1 MKILSKNLELRYI
14 SHDAN
19 ANGETDF
26 KGETSTLTTQQRID
40 FLNTYAEKLPK
51 LFGDFSLDK
60 PIVTLD
66 TAREYLKNKIK
77 PQPQPSIR
85 KRIQL
90 KNWKWTGYKADKKK
104 TVPSLGKVQIPMQ
117 DFRTCIEWELCE
129 NAPYA
134 NCGFTFGS
142 SAEMG
147 FDEKG
152 RLYYISE
159 KVKYYA
165 EFTETVRKIKIELD
179 FVYRK
184 WNLYLNDT
192 LTVDFV
198 DFSDTGASCADFFTS
213 PNDRNVIKH
222 IWGVEYHRL
231 HENDFEPFSINTFID
246 ADFSD
251 NDTNKTDI
259 SGWNSVGYDDNAW
272 LDGELPIVH
281 GGERYDGEDLYL
293 RCEFDVDEVLPYA
306 ELYLESITPGGEV
319 YINGRLAAFIENEC
333 CHKIDIL
340 KHIKSGKNLI
350 AIRVYAD
357 KVTENTKMTH
367 TATDFCTGWFAGRMY
382 IDLMPPIFID
392 DVFSY
397 TRRIDENEALQV
409 VEVSVKTKRGLTSK
423 LVEPYTVSAKIMPWY
438 PTDGDVCAQSQWYTI
453 TTPNITQTTKGRLK
467 IKNPKLWT
475 SETPNL
481 YKIVVEIKN
490 GEGKV
495 TDDYVITTG
504 IRTVSQDG
512 GIFRI
517 NGNAELLRAPLLFGA
532 RPPLDKIA
540 AWEKC
545 PPPELYVQEIMMLKG
560 MNGNGFRMSV
570 HDKRIGGMNDAR
582 LCEIADQM
590 GVMLVWQTTTWLRIT
605 SATNINYDEIETC
618 IKQVRNSPSIVIWQ
632 PLNHPSWKNWDITM
646 KVYHMLYASITKVD
660 RTRLIS
666 TAADVR
672 RMRARY
678 DDGLTDFWG
687 NPCDSCDP
695 IWTADLFCRG
705 NMDYILGYGNEWSAL
720 REWPYVKDEHLPNW
734 AESTGYVP
742 GYLESNERAYF
753 NFEHDE
759 IIGQPN
765 WSIYKGKPMYHIKSY
780 ERDYDTGSIGRELGF
795 DEWLTS
801 QSWQALGAYET
812 IKKCRLLD
820 YDGLCWC
827 NFRGGQNTVTY
838 MKNIIDYYGQAKLAY
853 YTHRMAFQNVI
864 ACSGNVDMVYGTD
877 DTIPVTVMNIGKKKS
892 VAVCVKIIADNGSA
906 VFERTFENIVLKE
919 GRKSVHIADLQL
931 PNLPDGLYSIEYTVY
946 DEQE

>member
-1 MKILSKNLELRYI
+1 MNILSKNLELRYI
-14 SHDAN
+14 SHDTK

-26 KGETSTLTTQQRID
+26 KGETSTLSTQQRIE
-40 FLNTYAEKLPK
+40 FLNEYAKKLPAM
-51 LFGDFSLDK
+51 FEDFSLSK

-66 TAREYLKNKIK
+66 EAREYLNTKIK
-77 PQPQPSIR
+77 PQPLPDIR

-90 KNWKWTGYKADKKK
+90 KNWKWIGYKEDKEKIN
-104 TVPSLGKVQIPMQ
+104 PSSGRTEIPVQ
-117 DFRTCIEWELCE
+117 DFRAFIEWELTE

-134 NCGFTFGS
+134 DCTFAFGNA
-142 SAEMG
+142 AEMG
-147 FDEKG
+147 FDSEEQP
-152 RLYYISE
+152 YYISD
-159 KVKYYA
+159 KTKYYIQNA
-165 EFTETVRKIKIELD
+165 VKVQKIKLELD
-179 FVYRK
+179 FIYRK
-184 WNLYLNDT
+184 WNLYLNDA
-192 LTVDFV
+192 LVADFV
-198 DFSDTGASCADFFTS
+198 SFSDTDAEKTDFFTAPYS
-213 PNDRNVIKH
+213 KDIIKRV
-222 IWGVEYHRL
+222 WGVEYHRL
-231 HENDFEPFSINTFID
+231 TENEFEPYSINTFID
-246 ADFSD
+246 ADFSEE
-251 NDTNKTDI
+251 TDI
-259 SGWNSVGYDDNAW
+259 TGWNTASYDDEKW
-272 LDGELPIVH
+272 QDGILPIVH

-293 RCEFDVDEVLPYA
+293 RCEFDVAEILPYA
-306 ELYLESITPGGEV
+306 ELYLESLTPGGEV

-340 KHIKSGKNLI
+340 KYIKQGKNLI

-357 KVTENTKMTH
+357 KVTEDTKMTH
-367 TATDFCTGWFAGRMY
+367 TATDLCTGWFAGRMH

-397 TRRIDENEALQV
+397 TKRISEDEAEQI

-423 LVEPYTVSAKIMPWY
+423 IVEPYTVSAKIMPWY
-438 PTDGDVCAQSQWYTI
+438 PTEGEVCAKETWQTI
-453 TTPNITQTTKGRLK
+453 TAPNLTEITNGKLK
-467 IKNPKLWT
+467 IKNPMLWT
-475 SETPNL
+475 SQTPVL
-481 YKIVVEIKN
+481 YKIVVEIAN

-504 IRTVSQDG
+504 IRTVSQED

-517 NGNAELLRAPLLFGA
+517 NGKPELLRAPLLFGA

-540 AWEKC
+540 VWEKC
-545 PPPELYVQEIMMLKG
+545 PPLELYVQEILMLKA

-582 LCEIADQM
+582 LCEFADQM

-646 KVYHMLYASITKVD
+646 KVHHLLYASISRVD

-687 NPCDSCDP
+687 NPCDDCDP

-734 AESTGYVP
+734 AESTGYIP
-742 GYLESNERAYF
+742 SYLESKEREYF

-765 WSIYKGKPMYHIKSY
+765 WEIYKGKPMYHIKSY
-780 ERDYDTGSIGRELGF
+780 EHDYDTGSIGRELEF

-801 QSWQALGAYET
+801 QAWQALGAYET
-812 IKKCRLLD
+812 IKKCRMLD

-853 YTHRMAFQNVI
+853 YTHRMAFQNVL
-864 ACSGNVDMVYGTD
+864 ACSGNVDIVYGTD
-877 DTIPVTVMNIGKKKS
+877 DTIPVTVMNIGDEK
-892 VAVCVKIIADNGSA
+892 AVNVKVEILSDDNNI
-906 VFERTFENIVLKE
+906 VFEQSFKNVTLKE
-919 GRKSVHIADLQL
+919 GRTSVHIDELRL
-931 PNLPDGLYSIEYTVY
+931 PLLPEGLYSVIYTVY
-946 DEQE
+946 NE